1 MQDLL
6 TTKQVIGLLKIDRT
20 TVYRMLKNGRLSA
33 IKVGSQ
39 WRFPRQNVEAL
50 IAGNITSP
58 VIKNSEKTEMMPL
71 FCIQLI
77 QDVLADIAKVGSIT
91 TDNEGKPLTEISN
104 SCEFCNLILASPSG
118 KEACISSWRALASQT
133 AEQPQFFTC
142 HAGFQYARG
151 AIRKDGKLLAML
163 IAGQFYADEPDPKTV
178 ENKISELAE
187 KHNINPKK
195 LAAAVQK
202 ISVLDERW
210 RQQIAEWL
218 QKTASALENVTIERA
233 EFLQRLKSITELS
246 SIGDVQYF
254 IRETE

>member
-33 IKVGSQ
+33 VKVGSQ
-39 WRFPRQNVEAL
+39 WRFPRKNVEAL
-50 IAGNITSP
+50 IAGSVTSP
-58 VIKNSEKTEMMPL
+58 VIKNAEKMEMMPL

-91 TDNEGKPLTEISN
+91 TDPEGKPITKISN
-104 SCEFCNLILASPSG
+104 SCDFCNLILASPSG
-118 KEACISSWRALASQT
+118 KKACIASWRALASQT
-133 AEQPQFFTC
+133 AEQPKFFTC

-195 LAAAVQK
+195 LAAAAQK

-246 SIGDVQYF
+246 SIGAA
-254 IRETE
+254 R